1 VYPCD
6 GAAHPLGALR
16 GRGTLVRKTWIL
28 AGTAA
33 AALVLAG
40 CGSTST
46 GGSAASGGSSS
57 STSSSSP
64 AADTDLASWESPL
77 GTIVVDAKGQTAY
90 MFDKDTAG
98 SASACTGQCASLW
111 FPVTSTS
118 ATPSVTGVSGTV
130 GTAATADGK
139 QQVTL
144 DGHRLYTF
152 SGDSG
157 AQQVNGQGFMGL
169 WWTVAPDGTKV
180 TGTASSSSSS
190 SSSSSASPTPDYS
203 Y

>member
-1 VYPCD
+1 
-6 GAAHPLGALR
+6 
-16 GRGTLVRKTWIL
+16 VRKTWIL
-28 AGTAA
+28 AASAA

-40 CGSTST
+40 CGSTTAS
-46 GGSAASGGSSS
+46 GSASSGGSSS
-57 STSSSSP
+57 SAGSTS
-64 AADTDLASWESPL
+64 AASTDLASWESPL
-77 GTIVVDAKGQTAY
+77 GTIVVDAKGQTVY

-98 SASACTGQCASLW
+98 AATACTGQCVSLW
-111 FPVTSTS
+111 FPVTTTSSTPTVS
-118 ATPSVTGVSGTV
+118 GVTGDL
-130 GTAATADGK
+130 GTAPWPDGT

-157 AQQVNGQGFMGL
+157 AQQVNGQGFMGV

-180 TGTASSSSSS
+180 TAAASSSSPS
-190 SSSSSASPTPDYS
+190 SSSSSAPGYS